1 MRRLTEHPIL
11 TIGES
16 ETFTIFYDGKPIEAR
31 QGETVAAALLAAGVR
46 VFRHTAKKHA
56 PRGVF
61 CGIGQCT
68 DCVMEID
75 GVPNQRTCMT
85 PARPGMRVSTQEGHG
100 EASNGRI

>member
-68 DCVMEID
+68 DCVMVVN
-75 GVPNQRTCMT
+75 GQPNTRTCVT
-85 PARPGMRVSTQEGHG
+85 RVEEGMVIETQNKVQESDG
-100 EASNGRI
+100 I